1 MTSRQAESRLAES
14 SRAVERRLALAAC
27 CEAASRSCVPTFVAF
42 SGLGG
47 LVAWWRGALPGLVFA
62 LGAAAL
68 WFVALAAWAW
78 WKRPRG
84 SQALAVWDRQA
95 ERHEMFLSA
104 YCFEQLSDR
113 TPGQEAHLRRAL
125 AALEVERPNLRR
137 QLPIAWTHRSW
148 LVPLVFV
155 VGWQFVDLRAKP
167 VEAGPTETIDDEARR
182 NAAEL
187 SKTLAKDVESL
198 KPDASLEEKE
208 REQVDAL
215 KKSIQETAEKLK
227 DLKDATPREAL
238 TELEQRA
245 RAAESLADS
254 LSGGSQKLSEEMLDE
269 MARHADTADLAD
281 ALRADDAE
289 QIANEASKLAD
300 KINQSDASL
309 EEKKRVADAFKKTMD
324 AANANDK
331 KTDVGKKL
339 EEVNEEL
346 RKRKQGL
353 ASKKLKELADAK
365 RKQQQRR
372 QSTQQLQ
379 QLAKNLRKSGQQIFG
394 RNTTGLQRLQQNQQQ
409 QQQAGGPQKV
419 GTPKQIP
426 LAQLQPAGP
435 QGNNPQGS
443 QQARMMIP
451 TPGQQGGQQAGQ
463 QGGQQGQQGRQG
475 GQQQGLQLGGQQ
487 PGGQQGQIAGV
498 VPIPGSG
505 QQPGAGQQPGVGQQV
520 GAGQGAGQPVGAIPI
535 PGTGGMHGAGQQ
547 AGLQG
552 SGSQGSGSQGSGS
565 QGSGSQAGSGSGSG
579 SGSASPSAGGQGGSG
594 QASGGGL
601 QAGTGT
607 APLGNEPVTPLEAKR
622 RGTVNA
628 QVGEQGSSQQRA
640 VAPRSHEEQAQVA
653 ARRSAVEFIKVQE
666 EALADEPLPAS
677 RREQVRRYFNSL
689 RQQLA
694 AEAPA
699 GGANKESATPVTEK

>member
-1 MTSRQAESRLAES
+1 MSSREADSRRAQSKLAES
-14 SRAVERRLALAAC
+14 GRAVERRLALAAW
-27 CEAASRSCVPTFVAF
+27 CEAASRTCVPTFVAL
-42 SGLGG
+42 SALGG
-47 LVAWWRGALPGLVFA
+47 VVAWWRGALPELLFA
-62 LGAAAL
+62 LVSAAL
-68 WFVALAAWAW
+68 WFVALGVWAW
-78 WKRPRG
+78 WRRPRCA
-84 SQALAVWDRQA
+84 QALAVWDRQA
-95 ERHEMFLSA
+95 ERQEMFLSA
-104 YCFEQLSDR
+104 YCFEQLPER

-125 AALEVERPNLRR
+125 ATLDLERPQLRK

-148 LVPLVFV
+148 LVPLVFI
-155 VGWQFVDLRAKP
+155 VGWQLIDLQARP
-167 VEAGPTETIDDEARR
+167 VAAGPTETIDDEARR

-187 SKTLAKDVESL
+187 SQTLAKDVESL

-254 LSGGSQKLSEEMLDE
+254 LSGGSEKLSEEMLDE

-300 KINQSDASL
+300 KIAQPDASL
-309 EEKKRVADAFKKTMD
+309 EEKKRVADAFKKTMEAAD
-324 AANANDK
+324 AKDK

-339 EEVNEEL
+339 DEANEEL
-346 RKRKQGL
+346 QKRKQGL

-372 QSTQQLQ
+372 QSTKQLQ

-394 RNTTGLQRLQQNQQQ
+394 RNTAGLQRLQQNQQQ
-409 QQQAGGPQKV
+409 QLAGGPQKV

-426 LAQLQPAGP
+426 LVQLQPAGQQGAQ
-435 QGNNPQGS
+435 QGNTQKL
-443 QQARMMIP
+443 MIP
-451 TPGQQGGQQAGQ
+451 TPGQQGGQPAGQ
-463 QGGQQGQQGRQG
+463 PGGQQPPG
-475 GQQQGLQLGGQQ
+475 GQQAMQLGGQQ
-487 PGGQQGQIAGV
+487 PGGQQGQIAGL

-505 QQPGAGQQPGVGQQV
+505 QQPGAGQMPGGGQQP
-520 GAGQGAGQPVGAIPI
+520 GAGQGAGQPAGAIPI
-535 PGTGGMHGAGQQ
+535 PGTGGGPGAGQQ
-547 AGLQG
+547 AGSQGAGQG
-552 SGSQGSGSQGSGS
+552 SGQ
-565 QGSGSQAGSGSGSG
+565 GSGSG
-579 SGSASPSAGGQGGSG
+579 SGSASAAAAGGQGGSG
-594 QASGGGL
+594 QGGGGL

-607 APLGNEPVTPLEAKR
+607 APLGNNPVAAMEAKR

-640 VAPRSHEEQAQVA
+640 IAPRPHEEQAQLA
-653 ARRSAVEFIKVQE
+653 ARQSAVEFIKVQE

-689 RQQLA
+689 RQQLN

-699 GGANKESATPVTEK
+699 GSATPEPASKAPEKKE